1 MELKREDV
9 LHIARLARISLS
21 REEVEMYRRQLSE
34 ILEHFT
40 VLQEV
45 DTAGVPPTANPLSLS
60 NVMKEDKVKPSIPT
74 DDVLLGAPHK
84 EDRFF
89 KTKAV
94 LE

>member
-1 MELKREDV
+1 MELKRKDV

-21 REEVEMYRRQLSE
+21 QEEVEMYRCQLSE

-45 DTAGVPPTANPLSLS
+45 DTTGVPPTANPLSLS

-84 EDRFF
+84 EGRFF